1 MDAALVVVVVSK
13 PACVLKSPSSAAEEG
28 ENMPLE
34 WSEFDDKDGD
44 TRVGVDIGGVFAN
57 SDDEELFFIVV
68 VVCAFTPNPEILVCG
83 TSLGKGEAPFT
94 LDELRKLAGDDDFP
108 YDSDILF
115 CTDEDIVVG
124 FGDDENAAA
133 KPEVAAELIFFS
145 LSLKKRDFLPLFFC
159 CTLQENLRR
168 VPLVHSFKRSDL
180 NEETS
185 RVFFVRI
192 ETLAKAVQQIPPRS
206 LLW

>member
-83 TSLGKGEAPFT
+83 TSLGKGEEPFT

-115 CTDEDIVVG
+115 CKDEDIVVG

-133 KPEVAAELIFFS
+133 KPVVAAELIFFS
-145 LSLKKRDFLPLFFC
+145 LSLLFLLKSTFYPFFC
-159 CTLQENLRR
+159 CTLQEKKTKGAFG
-168 VPLVHSFKRSDL
+168 PLV
-180 NEETS
+180 
-185 RVFFVRI
+185 
-192 ETLAKAVQQIPPRS
+192 
-206 LLW
+206 

>member
-145 LSLKKRDFLPLFFC
+145 LSLKKRDFLPLFC

-192 ETLAKAVQQIPPRS
+192 CCFTQKKRNEDGQKI
-206 LLW
+206 

>member
-13 PACVLKSPSSAAEEG
+13 PACVSKSPSSAAEEG

-145 LSLKKRDFLPLFFC
+145 LSLKKRDFLPLF
-159 CTLQENLRR
+159 LLYSPREIRR
-168 VPLVHSFKRSDL
+168 VPLVLSFKRRDL

-192 ETLAKAVQQIPPRS
+192 CCFTQKKRNEDGQKI
-206 LLW
+206 

>member
-1 MDAALVVVVVSK
+1 
-13 PACVLKSPSSAAEEG
+13 
-28 ENMPLE
+28 MPLE

-133 KPEVAAELIFFS
+133 KPLVAAELIFFS
-145 LSLKKRDFLPLFFC
+145 LSKNFLPLFLLS
-159 CTLQENLRR
+159 LQENLRR
-168 VPLVHSFKRSDL
+168 VPFVNSFKRRDL

-192 ETLAKAVQQIPPRS
+192 CCFT
-206 LLW
+206 

>member
-1 MDAALVVVVVSK
+1 MDAALVVVVVVSK
-13 PACVLKSPSSAAEEG
+13 PACVLQSPSSAAEEG

-83 TSLGKGEAPFT
+83 TSLGKGEEPFT

-115 CTDEDIVVG
+115 CKDEDIVARSRRRRERG
-124 FGDDENAAA
+124 GETGGRGGTH
-133 KPEVAAELIFFS
+133 IFS
-145 LSLKKRDFLPLFFC
+145 PLSKKFFPLF
-159 CTLQENLRR
+159 LLYS
-168 VPLVHSFKRSDL
+168 PKR
-180 NEETS
+180 
-185 RVFFVRI
+185 I
-192 ETLAKAVQQIPPRS
+192 
-206 LLW
+206 

>member
-1 MDAALVVVVVSK
+1 MDAALVVVVVVSK
-13 PACVLKSPSSAAEEG
+13 PACVLQSPSSAAEEG

-83 TSLGKGEAPFT
+83 TSLGKGEEPFT

-108 YDSDILF
+108 YDSDVLF
-115 CTDEDIVVG
+115 CKDEDIVVG

-133 KPEVAAELIFFS
+133 KPVVAAELIFFP
-145 LSLKKRDFLPLFFC
+145 LSLKSFSPFFC
-159 CTLQENLRR
+159 CTLPREFKKGAFR
-168 VPLVHSFKRSDL
+168 PLV
-180 NEETS
+180 
-185 RVFFVRI
+185 
-192 ETLAKAVQQIPPRS
+192 
-206 LLW
+206 

>member
-83 TSLGKGEAPFT
+83 TSLGKGEEPFT

-133 KPEVAAELIFFS
+133 KPVVAAELIFFS
-145 LSLKKRDFLPLFFC
+145 LSLKKSFYPFFC

-168 VPLVHSFKRSDL
+168 LPLVHSFKRRDL

-192 ETLAKAVQQIPPRS
+192 CCFTQKKKNEDGQKI
-206 LLW
+206 

>member
-1 MDAALVVVVVSK
+1 MDAALVVVVVVSK
-13 PACVLKSPSSAAEEG
+13 PACVLQSPSSAAEEG

-115 CTDEDIVVG
+115 CKDEDIVVG

-145 LSLKKRDFLPLFFC
+145 LSLKKRDFLPLFLLYSPREFKKGAFG
-159 CTLQENLRR
+159 
-168 VPLVHSFKRSDL
+168 PLV
-180 NEETS
+180 
-185 RVFFVRI
+185 
-192 ETLAKAVQQIPPRS
+192 
-206 LLW
+206 

>member
-1 MDAALVVVVVSK
+1 MDAALVVVVVVSK
-13 PACVLKSPSSAAEEG
+13 PACVLQSPSSAAEEG
-28 ENMPLE
+28 ENVPLE

-83 TSLGKGEAPFT
+83 TSLGKGEEPFT
-94 LDELRKLAGDDDFP
+94 LDELRKLAGDD
-108 YDSDILF
+108 
-115 CTDEDIVVG
+115 
-124 FGDDENAAA
+124 ENAAA
-133 KPEVAAELIFFS
+133 KPVVAAELIFFS
-145 LSLKKRDFLPLFFC
+145 LSLKSFYPFFC
-159 CTLQENLRR
+159 CTLQENFLRR
-168 VPLVHSFKRSDL
+168 LPLVHSFKRRDL

-192 ETLAKAVQQIPPRS
+192 CCFTQKKKNEDGQKI
-206 LLW
+206 

>member
-1 MDAALVVVVVSK
+1 VDAALVVVVVVSK
-13 PACVLKSPSSAAEEG
+13 PACVLQSPSSAAEEG

-44 TRVGVDIGGVFAN
+44 TRVGVDIGGIFAN

-83 TSLGKGEAPFT
+83 TSLGKGEEPFT

-115 CTDEDIVVG
+115 CKDEDIVVG

-133 KPEVAAELIFFS
+133 KPVVAAELIFFS
-145 LSLKKRDFLPLFFC
+145 LSLKSFYPFFC

-168 VPLVHSFKRSDL
+168 LPLVHSFKRRDL

-192 ETLAKAVQQIPPRS
+192 ETLTKAVQQIPPRS

>member
-1 MDAALVVVVVSK
+1 
-13 PACVLKSPSSAAEEG
+13 
-28 ENMPLE
+28 MPLE

-83 TSLGKGEAPFT
+83 TSLGKGEEPFT

-115 CTDEDIVVG
+115 CKDEDIVVG

-133 KPEVAAELIFFS
+133 KPVVAAELIFFS
-145 LSLKKRDFLPLFFC
+145 LSLKSFYPFFC

-168 VPLVHSFKRSDL
+168 LPLVHSFKRRDL

-192 ETLAKAVQQIPPRS
+192 CCLTQKKKNEDGQKI
-206 LLW
+206 